1 MSGFLTVLTLGCAAG
16 FCVGFPIVCIKAYCD
31 NKKKNN
37 GKIETQKSV
46 NESEVTN
53 NAEKA

>member
-1 MSGFLTVLTLGCAAG
+1 MNGFFTVLTIGCAAG
-16 FCVGFPIVCIKAYCD
+16 FCVGFPIVCIKAYRD

-37 GKIETQKSV
+37 CKIETQKLV
-46 NESEVTN
+46 NKSEVTN

>member
-1 MSGFLTVLTLGCAAG
+1 MSGFFTVLTIGCAAG
-16 FCVGFPIVCIKAYCD
+16 FCVGFPIVCIKAYRD